1 MSLIFSLVFI
11 PIAIA
16 DLHQR
21 VIPNIYLK
29 LLTCLM
35 VISFLSNGFP
45 PVTIILSCLVMAF
58 ALVAFKVG
66 MGDVKL
72 LTLLVLSFNCQVI
85 PCLALI
91 SAVAIV
97 HIVISA
103 ARYRVIPETIPFAPA
118 ILCGFITSLA
128 TR

>member
-1 MSLIFSLVFI
+1 MSLIFSIVLI

-16 DLHQR
+16 DLQQR

-35 VISFLSNGFP
+35 VISFLINGCP
-45 PVTIILSCLVMAF
+45 PVKVILSCLVMAL
-58 ALVAFKVG
+58 ALCALKVG

-72 LTLLVLSFNCQVI
+72 LSLLVLTFQCQVI

-91 SAVAIV
+91 SAAAMV
-97 HIVISA
+97 HIVISTG
-103 ARYRVIPETIPFAPA
+103 RYRAIPETIPFAPA
-118 ILCGFITSLA
+118 ILCGFITYCA